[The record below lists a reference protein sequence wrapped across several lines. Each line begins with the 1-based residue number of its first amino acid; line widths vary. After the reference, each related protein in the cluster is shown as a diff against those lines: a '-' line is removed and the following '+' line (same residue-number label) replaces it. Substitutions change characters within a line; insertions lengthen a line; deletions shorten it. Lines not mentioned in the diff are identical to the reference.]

1 MKRIKRGPVRGI
13 SLKLQEE
20 ERERRMDY
28 VPDESALNINAV
40 EVDAITHDMLKA
52 MNLAQ
57 TLAVV
62 SVAQAGASKPA
73 NFEGRPNR
81 REK

>member
-28 VPDESALNINAV
+28 VPDESAININAT
-40 EVDAITHDMLKA
+40 EIDAVTQDMLKA

-57 TLAVV
+57 TLSVV
-62 SVAQAGASKPA
+62 TIAQAGAAKPA
-73 NFEGRPNR
+73 NFERAGRRDN
-81 REK
+81 K